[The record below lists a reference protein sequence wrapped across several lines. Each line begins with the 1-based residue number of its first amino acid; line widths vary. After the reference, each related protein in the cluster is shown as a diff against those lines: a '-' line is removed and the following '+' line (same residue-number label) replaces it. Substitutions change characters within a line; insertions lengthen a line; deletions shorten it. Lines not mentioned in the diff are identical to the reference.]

1 MVRYAIFDMDGTLI
15 DSIPFWDN
23 LALDYLKEQGII
35 GPPGLNSQMVTMSMA
50 EAGAF
55 LKETFFLPGTPEQ
68 ISEELEKRIR
78 GKYANEAELKPGV
91 KKLLERL
98 YENGIRMCVATAS
111 SRELGRPA
119 LERNRVRQ
127 YFEFLMDCGEVGAGK
142 SQPDIY
148 HQAARRWGASPE
160 ECMVVEDAAF
170 ALKTAKQ
177 AGFYTVGVYEAS
189 EPDQDGVKA
198 WSDRYVRSLEELT
211 METEISKGMGD

>member
-23 LALDYLKEQGII
+23 LALDYLKEHGIT

-119 LERNRVRQ
+119 LGRHGVLG
-127 YFEFLMDCGEVGAGK
+127 YFEFLLDCGEVGVGK
-142 SQPDIY
+142 SEPDIY
-148 HQAARRWGASPE
+148 YRAAERFGAKPE
-160 ECMVVEDAAF
+160 ECAVIEDSAF
-170 ALKTAKQ
+170 ALETAKK

-189 EPDQDGVKA
+189 EPDQDRVRRY
-198 WSDRYVRSLEELT
+198 SDRYVRNLSEQVLEPDHL
-211 METEISKGMGD
+211 